1 MTSAVL
7 RIGGALHINQLWAS
21 LLLVLGLVTLSP
33 SSRHEHPRCMT
44 SGAPGDDRCDD
55 GHPGAG
61 WLGSLELAA
70 AAVGN
75 HMTTSFPARIGDG

>member
-1 MTSAVL
+1 MTSAAL
-7 RIGGALHINQLWAS
+7 RIGGALHINQLRAS
-21 LLLVLGLVTLSP
+21 LLLVLVLVTLVA

-55 GHPGAG
+55 GHPDAG
-61 WLGSLELAA
+61 WPGSFELA

-75 HMTTSFPARIGDG
+75 RMTTSFPERIGGR